1 MRDWSLVSVEAEAVL
16 KYGKSPNILYKS
28 VQAVIIATTSSFP
41 FGAFQHNIIIY
52 MIIFTQA
59 KFAKSLCHEILLLH
73 VFATFNFYWNSHAL
87 LKPKGD
93 ICLLFRNMY
102 RSKQRVSKKLNL
114 IFRCS
119 LNLQKSIN
127 QIKLSNYNLGIEHL
141 ICSSN

>member
-1 MRDWSLVSVEAEAVL
+1 ML

-59 KFAKSLCHEILLLH
+59 KSAKSLCHQILLLR
-73 VFATFNFYWNSHAL
+73 VFSTFSFYLNSHTL

-93 ICLLFRNMY
+93 IWTFRNID
-102 RSKQRVSKKLNL
+102 RSKQRVSKKLNV
-114 IFRCS
+114 IFGCC

-127 QIKLSNYNLGIEHL
+127 QIKFDKQIKLQCRDQTLYLQFKLVSSDGIFDL
-141 ICSSN
+141 